1 MKEIVT
7 NKTLEVV
14 DLLSNQPISNY
25 LDEED
30 IKVSFNNADKTHF
43 IVTPGAINPK
53 ADNPIDDTL

>member
-7 NKTLEVV
+7 NKTLEVG

-30 IKVSFNNADKTHF
+30 IKVSFNNADINVK
-43 IVTPGAINPK
+43 VTNQLMK
-53 ADNPIDDTL
+53 